1 MCAEAKL
8 DAREHAREMARRERP
23 YIARR
28 QLGGC
33 RAAAPAEIAPQPA
46 IGDDNPGKRML
57 RGMGWRDGEGLGKES
72 TGVTAP
78 IEVEQRVERAG
89 LGRARA
95 ADVTDGDTRR
105 EAEWKRMRVRYEA
118 LS

>member
-1 MCAEAKL
+1 
-8 DAREHAREMARRERP
+8 
-23 YIARR
+23 
-28 QLGGC
+28 
-33 RAAAPAEIAPQPA
+33 
-46 IGDDNPGKRML
+46 ML
-57 RGMGWRDGEGLGKES
+57 RVMGWREGEGLGKES

-89 LGRARA
+89 LGSEAPRA
-95 ADVTDGDTRR
+95 ADITDGDTRR